1 MARRFSAVFL
11 VCVMAAGS
19 SVRAEDALWW
29 HVYFSNPGRSSA
41 RAGRTDPEQALAGL
55 IRRCRLSFDAAFY
68 ELSSPVIAEA
78 LLDAHGRGV
87 RIRLVVEHDTVA
99 SAETQRLVAAG
110 IPVVADENPGLM
122 HNKFAIIDGY
132 ILWTGSY
139 NPTPRGVS
147 RHDNNALAVESRELA
162 DIFLA
167 EFLEMFDDR
176 TFGNARD
183 RGAFAPLRLRHS
195 VTVGSARI
203 SVFFSPEDGVE
214 RRICE
219 RLRRAK
225 RSVRFLAFS
234 FTSTAIAGE
243 MAACARR
250 GVSVSGVVERD
261 GAAAWYSQYVRMRVE
276 GIDVKLDTNDDG
288 YMHHK
293 VIIIDDE
300 TVIVG
305 SYNFTANAARNNDE
319 NLLFIDDPGI
329 AAEYSAEFLRIYGSA
344 AY

>member
-11 VCVMAAGS
+11 VCIMAAPS
-19 SVRAEDALWW
+19 SVRSGEAGWCR
-29 HVYFSNPGRSSA
+29 VYFSNPGRSSA
-41 RAGRTDPEQALAGL
+41 RAGRIDPEQALAGL

-68 ELSSPVIAEA
+68 EVSSPVIVDA

-99 SAETQRLVAAG
+99 AAETQRLVAAG

-122 HNKFAIIDGY
+122 HNKFAIIDGC

-139 NPTPRGVS
+139 NPTPRGVT
-147 RHDNNALAVESRELA
+147 RHDNNALAVDSRELA

-176 TFGNARD
+176 IFGNARD
-183 RGAFAPLRLRHS
+183 RGVFAPLRLRHS
-195 VTVGSARI
+195 VTVGTARLGA
-203 SVFFSPEDGVE
+203 FFSPEDGVE

-219 RLRRAK
+219 RLRRAR

-234 FTSTAIAGE
+234 FTSSAIAAE
-243 MAACARR
+243 MASCARR

-261 GAAAWYSQYVRMRVE
+261 GSAAWYSQYVRMRIE

-305 SYNFTANAARNNDE
+305 SYNFTANASRNNDE

-329 AAEYSAEFLRIYGSA
+329 AAEYLAEFLRIYRTA